1 MKPIDFSPGFSSP
14 FYPQAFV
21 HPHAKIGEH
30 VQIGP
35 HAIIGENVILG
46 DHCIIGPNV
55 LIEGW
60 TVIGTANQFY
70 AGSSIGCDSRDP
82 QMNGE
87 KTSLYIG
94 NDNIFREFSAV
105 EGGTIAGG
113 GETRIGDNNLLM
125 NYSHI
130 AHDCRIG
137 NDVIITNSVNL
148 AANVVVEDKA
158 RIGGL
163 SNIGPHCRIGKM
175 AMIGA
180 MTKVEK
186 DIPPYWLVDGNPV
199 GVYGL
204 NIVGLRRNGIDCE
217 AQMALKRAH
226 HLLYR
231 SNMKLADAIE
241 RIEQELMTVG
251 EIKELIRFIR
261 ESKIGVLGL

>member
-1 MKPIDFSPGFSSP
+1 MKPIDFNPGSCSSS
-14 FYPQAFV
+14 YPHAFV
-21 HPHAKIGEH
+21 HPNAKIGND

-35 HAIIGENVILG
+35 RSTIGENVIIG

-60 TVIGTANQFY
+60 TFVGAANQFY
-70 AGSSIGCDSRDP
+70 AGSSIGCDSRDLK
-82 QMNGE
+82 MNGE
-87 KTSLYIG
+87 KTFLYIG
-94 NDNIFREFSAV
+94 NHNIFREYATISV
-105 EGGTIAGG
+105 ETPEGG
-113 GETRIGDNNLLM
+113 GETRIGNHNLLM

-148 AANVVVEDKA
+148 ADNVIVGDKA

-163 SNIGPHCRIGKM
+163 SNIGAHCRIGKM

-180 MTKVEK
+180 MTTVEK

-199 GVYGL
+199 GNYGL
-204 NIVGLRRNGIDCE
+204 NVVGLRRNGIDCE

-231 SNMKLADAIE
+231 SNLKLAEAME
-241 RIEQELMTVG
+241 RIEQELVAVG